1 MPTGNS
7 QLYRVFQTNPE
18 RLYQA
23 FLDADA
29 IAKWLHLTGSRA
41 KITR

>member
-7 QLYRVFQTNPE
+7 QRYRMFQINPE

-29 IAKWLHLTGSRA
+29 IAKWLPPYGLTC
-41 KITR
+41 KNH